1 MKDCAYKSDGNV
13 PMPVTKEREDGLR
26 YPSFS
31 LYGAEPVTAVFG
43 DSELKAGKKIRI
55 TADLLLKRV
64 VTGEDGAEEVS
75 VDIVAVGGK
84 PTEVQGEED
93 DSEEEDD

>member
-1 MKDCAYKSDGNV
+1 MKDCAYKSG
-13 PMPVTKEREDGLR
+13 PMEPKKTEDGPR

-31 LYGAEPVTAVFG
+31 LYGAEPVAAIFG
-43 DSELKAGKKIRI
+43 DRELKAGQKIRI

-84 PTEVQGEED
+84 PTEVEGEED
-93 DSEEEDD
+93 DSEEEDA